1 MVNIHE
7 GNGLGE
13 MFIIVMAQ
21 LGYFSFFVVGRGIRV
36 IPQFPF
42 ENLFIYRKSH
52 EIQT

>member
-21 LGYFSFFVVGRGIRV
+21 LGYFSFFVGGGGGGFV
-36 IPQFPF
+36 
-42 ENLFIYRKSH
+42 
-52 EIQT
+52 